1 MVVILLNFEKAFR
14 GFYLSKGDK
23 GKEPI
28 LKYKTDDQLK
38 DFNNKLV
45 GYNEADKQFNSFVG
59 YLADDYVLVDLDNK
73 DSQGGYDSNKTE
85 SKKLIDI
92 LKYLGINTPIVET
105 PHGHHFYFKVND
117 YQKESLKSVSG
128 VYSLIGLK
136 VDYKLGSKKGCAC
149 MKALGEVRKII
160 NDTSGIS
167 GLPAFLLNNKVLN
180 NTLKE
185 LEEIKGTTGGRNSF
199 ISKYKYQL
207 LKNGYDELITYQVL
221 EIINNFIFVDPLPMQ
236 ELTVLMRQEH
246 IEAERDTTGLNND
259 SFLYYTNNGKLKVNT
274 YKMAQKLIND
284 FSIINIDNF
293 LYSYNGQYYK
303 KCEKED
309 IERAILRLHKDITMN
324 ELKEVLKKIQLGADK
339 KKEDLNYIALNNG
352 VFNLDTR
359 KLEPYSKDKITMVHM
374 DITYNDDVD
383 IITGEPT
390 GTIIKNYMLDL
401 VQSDY
406 NLFCVLCEFLGQAL
420 YRKENILQ
428 KCLIIKGDKS
438 NGKSKFL
445 EILIKFFG
453 TENVSTLDLK
463 RFEQRFDL
471 FSIVGKMVNVGDDI
485 SGQYIPD
492 SSNIKKIITSEM
504 LPIERKGQDLFDYK
518 PRIICIFS
526 CNNLP
531 RFDDSTKAVK
541 RRLCILPFENTY
553 KPELNNI
560 NPFIVHEMTTPEN
573 LSELFSWSVWGL
585 DRVLKNHRLTESPKI
600 MELVEEFDKDNDP
613 IRAFIEDMAGDT
625 EIGLKGYFN
634 MKDTGIIYTDY
645 KIWCNNNGYKEM
657 NASNFGKQ
665 LKQHIPGL
673 NKERYRNNF
682 KRNYRFI
689 L

>member
-1 MVVILLNFEKAFR
+1 
-14 GFYLSKGDK
+14 
-23 GKEPI
+23 
-28 LKYKTDDQLK
+28 
-38 DFNNKLV
+38 
-45 GYNEADKQFNSFVG
+45 
-59 YLADDYVLVDLDNK
+59 
-73 DSQGGYDSNKTE
+73 
-85 SKKLIDI
+85 
-92 LKYLGINTPIVET
+92 
-105 PHGHHFYFKVND
+105 
-117 YQKESLKSVSG
+117 
-128 VYSLIGLK
+128 
-136 VDYKLGSKKGCAC
+136 
-149 MKALGEVRKII
+149 
-160 NDTSGIS
+160 
-167 GLPAFLLNNKVLN
+167 
-180 NTLKE
+180 
-185 LEEIKGTTGGRNSF
+185 
-199 ISKYKYQL
+199 
-207 LKNGYDELITYQVL
+207 
-221 EIINNFIFVDPLPMQ
+221 MQ
-236 ELTVLMRQEH
+236 ELTILMRQEQ
-246 IEAERDTTGLNND
+246 IEVERDTTGLNSD

-339 KKEDLNYIALNNG
+339 KKENLDYIALNNG
-352 VFNLDTR
+352 VFNLETR
-359 KLEPYSKDKITMVHM
+359 KLEPYSKDIIVTKHM
-374 DITYNDDVD
+374 DIIYNDDVD

-390 GTIIKNYMLDL
+390 GTNIKNYMMEL
-401 VQSDY
+401 VQNDY

-471 FSIVGKMVNVGDDI
+471 FSIVDKMVNIGDDI

-531 RFDDSTKAVK
+531 RFDDSTKAIK
-541 RRLCILPFENTY
+541 RRLCILPFNNTY
-553 KPELNNI
+553 SPELKNTKS
-560 NPFIVHEMTTPEN
+560 FIVREMTTPEN

-585 DRVLKNHRLTESPKI
+585 DRVLRNHKLTDSPKI
-600 MELVEEFDKDNDP
+600 MELVEEFDRDNDP
-613 IRAFIEDMAGDT
+613 IRTFIEDMAGDT
-625 EIGLKGYFN
+625 ELDLKGYFN
-634 MKDTGIIYTDY
+634 MKDTKAVYTDY
-645 KIWCNNNGYKEM
+645 QIWCNNNGYKEM
-657 NASNFGKQ
+657 NNTKFGKQ

-673 NKERYRNNF
+673 NKERYRNNY